1 MTTQTPE
8 TWSSNRFPL
17 DMCYEVWLYE
27 ADAMPLGNRKVW
39 EAENTRLLA
48 AMRDAGVR
56 SSRQKLKALQQE
68 WNNAFAHLAAGV
80 LQRCCGGCFLRT
92 RASAL
97 ARALASA
104 QGADVLAW
112 DIGDNHARILL
123 ALTGEAG
130 VADLVAAWQD
140 AVPGVVWTA
149 RPFVRS
155 VSAAD
160 ASATMRAIL
169 ENHPSTE
176 AEAVAQTAAAPAA
189 NGAFGHITVLL
200 DEAVEALQPA
210 EGKVVVDA
218 TLGGGGHSE
227 RLIQAGASVWG
238 IDQDPEARDAA
249 QARLSRFGS
258 RFHAL
263 AGNFRRLPELLAAQG
278 IESVDGI
285 LADIGVS
292 SHQLNTP
299 GRGFSFREDG
309 PLDMR
314 MNPLAGPS
322 AADLVNSSGEEE
334 LADLLWRYGEERASR
349 AIARRIA
356 QERAKAPITTTT
368 RLAEVV
374 ASVLPRKGRQHPATR
389 SFQALRI
396 AVNDELGALEDLLQG
411 GMNLLAPG
419 GRMAIITFHSLEDRA
434 VKRFFDTVCRPEIDR
449 PEWPAPRPNPAYAAR
464 LVFRKPVTPSD
475 AEMQANPRARS
486 AKLRAIEK
494 LPLHA

>member
-1 MTTQTPE
+1 MMTQTPE
-8 TWSSNRFPL
+8 AWSSSRFPL
-17 DMCYEVWLYE
+17 DMCYEIWLYE
-27 ADAMPLGNRKVW
+27 ADAIPPGDHEAW
-39 EAENTRLLA
+39 EAENARLLA
-48 AMRDAGVR
+48 AMREAGIR
-56 SSRQKLKALQQE
+56 SSRRKLKDLQQE
-68 WNNAFAHLAAGV
+68 WNDAFARLAAGV
-80 LQRCCGGCFLRT
+80 LQRRLGGCFLRT

-112 DIGDNHARILL
+112 EIGDNHARVLL
-123 ALTGEAG
+123 SLTGEAG
-130 VADLVAAWQD
+130 VADLAAAWQQ
-140 AVPGVVWTA
+140 AVPGVIWA
-149 RPFVRS
+149 NRPFVRS

-169 ENHPSTE
+169 ENHPSAE
-176 AEAVAQTAAAPAA
+176 AEADAHPAAAPAE
-189 NGAFGHITVLL
+189 GAFGHVTVLL

-210 EGKVVVDA
+210 EGKVLVDA
-218 TLGGGGHSE
+218 TLGGGGHTE
-227 RLIQAGASVWG
+227 RLLQAGAAVWG
-238 IDQDPEARDAA
+238 IDQDPEARAAA
-249 QARLSRFGS
+249 QARLARFGS

-278 IESVDGI
+278 IERVDGI

-292 SHQLNTP
+292 SHQLDTP
-299 GRGFSFREDG
+299 ERGFSFREDG

-314 MNPLAGPS
+314 MNPQTGPS
-322 AADLVNSSGEEE
+322 AADLVNRSGEEE
-334 LADLLWRYGEERASR
+334 LAGLLWNYGEERASR
-349 AIARRIA
+349 AIARRIV
-356 QERAKAPITTTT
+356 QERAKAPIATTA
-368 RLAEVV
+368 RLAAII

-411 GMNLLAPG
+411 GLKLLAPG

-449 PEWPAPRPNPAYAAR
+449 PEWPAPRPNPACAAR
-464 LVFRKPVTPSD
+464 LVFRKPVTPSA
-475 AEMQANPRARS
+475 AETQANPRARS

>member
-8 TWSSNRFPL
+8 AWSSRRFPL
-17 DMCYEVWLYE
+17 DRCYEVWLYE
-27 ADAMPLGNRKVW
+27 ADAIPPGDRDLW
-39 EAENTRLLA
+39 EAENARLLA
-48 AMRDAGVR
+48 AMRDAGIR
-56 SSRQKLKALQQE
+56 SSRRKLNDFQQE
-68 WNNAFAHLAAGV
+68 WNEAFARLAAGV
-80 LQRCCGGCFLRT
+80 LQRRCGACSLRT

-112 DIGDNHARILL
+112 EIGDNHARALL
-123 ALTGEAG
+123 TLTGDAG
-130 VADLVAAWQD
+130 VADLASSWQN
-140 AVPGVVWTA
+140 AVPGVAWA
-149 RPFVRS
+149 DRPFVRS
-155 VSAAD
+155 VSAAE

-169 ENHPSTE
+169 ENHPSTV
-176 AEAVAQTAAAPAA
+176 AEGAEQPAA
-189 NGAFGHITVLL
+189 SPAADGAFGHVTVLL

-210 EGKVVVDA
+210 EGKVLVDA
-218 TLGGGGHSE
+218 TLGGGGHTE
-227 RLIQAGASVWG
+227 RLLQAGAIVWG
-238 IDQDPEARDAA
+238 IDQDPEARAAA
-249 QARLSRFGS
+249 QARLARFGS

-278 IESVDGI
+278 IDRVDGI

-292 SHQLNTP
+292 SHQLDTP
-299 GRGFSFREDG
+299 ERGFSFREDG

-314 MNPLAGPS
+314 MNPLTGPS
-322 AADLVNSSGEEE
+322 AADLVNTAGEEE
-334 LADLLWRYGEERASR
+334 LADLLWNYGEERASR
-349 AIARRIA
+349 AIARRIV
-356 QERAKAPITTTT
+356 QERAKAPIATTA
-368 RLAEVV
+368 RLAEII

-411 GMNLLAPG
+411 GLKLLAPG
-419 GRMAIITFHSLEDRA
+419 GRMAVITFHSLEDRA
-434 VKRFFDTVCRPEIDR
+434 VKRFFDTVSRPEIDR

-464 LVFRKPVTPSD
+464 LVFRKPVTPSAD
-475 AEMQANPRARS
+475 ETQANPRARS